1 MEGRLA
7 TKIGQLLQPFLDEAL
22 PEGGIDIAISRW
34 QKPGRGFGRV
44 FPGGPDVRYL
54 RFLVEALYRIQ
65 NITGNEDLGRVAN
78 AQVNFMA
85 NVVNRSSPT
94 WTLGN
99 ALEMVGLRCR
109 YNEPDLAL
117 IGNARRIIGLARE
130 RRTRI
135 EIDGL
140 FYYHFPCGYGAL
152 NAKDAGWTN
161 DLSMFGSGLVWTY
174 EITSENGP
182 LQDAA
187 SFAEYF
193 VRPWRPN
200 SLRPE
205 GYWASGTWRESI
217 GSWVIG
223 PLHYRGFESTDLY
236 SDEASWIF
244 STVTCIDYLTRL
256 YRHVPDVRFLN
267 RSIDAAKWTFR
278 ECQFADGAV
287 GVCGKDDKWL
297 GCAGD
302 AIRQVAMLKPFIS
315 ESPTFL
321 RLVASARKSY
331 NYLCDHILSADVDAH
346 GVEWVTH
353 STYADPLV
361 NVAML
366 RLCAILGVLDGAE
379 LWQDRT

>member
-1 MEGRLA
+1 MEERLA
-7 TKIGQLLQPFLDEAL
+7 TKIGQLLQPFLDESL
-22 PEGGIDIAISRW
+22 PEGGIDVEKSRW
-34 QKPGRGFGRV
+34 QKPGRGFGGV

-54 RFLVEALYRIQ
+54 RFLVEVLYRFQ
-65 NITGNEDLGRVAN
+65 RITGNENLRRVAN

-85 NVVNRSSPT
+85 RVVNQNSPT
-94 WTLGN
+94 WALGN
-99 ALEMVGLRCR
+99 ALEMVGLYCR
-109 YNEPDLAL
+109 YNELDAAL
-117 IGNARRIIGLARE
+117 IGNSWRIIGLGRE
-130 RRTRI
+130 RRRRM
-135 EIDGL
+135 EIDGQD
-140 FYYHFPCGYGAL
+140 YYHFPCGYGAL

-174 EITSENGP
+174 EVTSEKGP
-182 LQDAA
+182 LEDAT

-193 VRPWRPN
+193 VRPWKPN
-200 SLRPE
+200 SLRPD
-205 GYWASGTWRESI
+205 GYWASGTWREDI

-236 SDEASWIF
+236 SDEASWVF

-267 RSIDAAKWTFR
+267 RSIDAAKWTFT
-278 ECQFADGAV
+278 ECQFEDGAV

-302 AIRQVAMLKPFIS
+302 AIRQVAMLRPFIS
-315 ESPTFL
+315 ESPTFYGL
-321 RLVASARKSY
+321 LASARESY
-331 NYLCDHILSADVDAH
+331 DYLCDHVLSADLEAH

-353 STYADPLV
+353 STFADPLV

-366 RLCAILGVLDGAE
+366 WLCAILGILDGVE
-379 LWQDRT
+379 LWKGRS